1 MTSAITP
8 DSFVQERGEEIRV
21 QLGLDTTPKA
31 IVQSDM
37 AKIFETGVM
46 TNVRVTA
53 ERFALALKL
62 SDLGLVATDSKRKD
76 KVMTAID
83 AVLRSSS
90 RGSLLPK
97 DEMWHEKDG
106 VRYTI
111 PMPEVTERKVRMLF
125 PTRYDEG
132 GNKSIANP
140 SFSSWLSIP
149 LNGATFI
156 PFSTWKKWNEEYEK
170 ARITHLDAAQIIVE
184 NYDRLKSSSVA
195 HYSQIA
201 LDVYNRLK
209 KTAPEQISRQVL
221 GDNGEYSEQII
232 PPLEW
237 VRRWQKVVMRAWPS
251 KDDIIRKYTVEAK
264 FYWAPKPERVKADET
279 MRKMWHED
287 EDAWKIMVERDELRN
302 RIMELEDDVDEF
314 GEMAQERLAL
324 RSIAKRVEQTRQSQ
338 SHELTVAYV
347 KAIVE
352 RSESVFINCLGLMR
366 DDENSLSAMQLNS
379 MLKVSEMI
387 KTLSFGVKDLE
398 TIRVQAE
405 RVESYINEN
414 FSGLSEGQKS
424 KKKVISESM
433 PELPGIIASA
443 VNIIR
448 MQAES
453 LIGHEARR
461 THYSDQDTAE
471 ILQDIVAVRSG
482 GQERV
487 SRVTKSDDDEAE
499 ALDSQVLLTYAL
511 PVPFEDEEDD
521 MAVVRRSR

>member
-1 MTSAITP
+1 
-8 DSFVQERGEEIRV
+8 
-21 QLGLDTTPKA
+21 
-31 IVQSDM
+31 
-37 AKIFETGVM
+37 
-46 TNVRVTA
+46 
-53 ERFALALKL
+53 
-62 SDLGLVATDSKRKD
+62 
-76 KVMTAID
+76 
-83 AVLRSSS
+83 
-90 RGSLLPK
+90 
-97 DEMWHEKDG
+97 
-106 VRYTI
+106 
-111 PMPEVTERKVRMLF
+111 
-125 PTRYDEG
+125 
-132 GNKSIANP
+132 
-140 SFSSWLSIP
+140 
-149 LNGATFI
+149 
-156 PFSTWKKWNEEYEK
+156 
-170 ARITHLDAAQIIVE
+170 
-184 NYDRLKSSSVA
+184 
-195 HYSQIA
+195 
-201 LDVYNRLK
+201 
-209 KTAPEQISRQVL
+209 
-221 GDNGEYSEQII
+221 
-232 PPLEW
+232 
-237 VRRWQKVVMRAWPS
+237 
-251 KDDIIRKYTVEAK
+251 
-264 FYWAPKPERVKADET
+264 
-279 MRKMWHED
+279 
-287 EDAWKIMVERDELRN
+287 
-302 RIMELEDDVDEF
+302 
-314 GEMAQERLAL
+314 
-324 RSIAKRVEQTRQSQ
+324 
-338 SHELTVAYV
+338 
-347 KAIVE
+347 
-352 RSESVFINCLGLMR
+352 
-366 DDENSLSAMQLNS
+366 MQLNS